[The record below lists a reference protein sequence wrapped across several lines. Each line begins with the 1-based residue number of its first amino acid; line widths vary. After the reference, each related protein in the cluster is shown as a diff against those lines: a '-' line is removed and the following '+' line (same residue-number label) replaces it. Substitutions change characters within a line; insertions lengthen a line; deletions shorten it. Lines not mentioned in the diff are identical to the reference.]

1 MKDAIRLLSFDLQG
15 TLSDSAFSDDF
26 WLRLL
31 PELYAQAKNLSLDE
45 AKQQLRAKFKEAGKY
60 HRLYYCAKDW
70 LDELLPDTSVVQV
83 CARLSPRP
91 HLFEDTLSLVK
102 ELSAG
107 GIPLVILSATTHDF
121 IEIELADESRHFKQ
135 VYSTL
140 DDFEIP
146 GKPKMAFEEAAR
158 RMGVSPAEILH
169 VGDCSEM
176 DIANAEEAGCK
187 TFFFD
192 KRCPREEVV
201 VQLQTVLN
209 RLL

>member
-31 PELYAQAKNLSLDE
+31 PELYAHARNLTLDE
-45 AKQQLRAKFKEAGKY
+45 AKQQLRAQFKEAGKY
-60 HRLYYCAKDW
+60 HRLYYCAQDW
-70 LDELLPDTSVVQV
+70 LDELLPGTSVFQIRD
-83 CARLSPRP
+83 RLAPKP
-91 HLFEDTLSLVK
+91 HLFEDTLSLVNGF
-102 ELSAG
+102 SASRF
-107 GIPLVILSATTHDF
+107 PLVILSATTHDF
-121 IEIELADESRHFKQ
+121 IEIELADERRLFKQ

-146 GKPKMAFEEAAR
+146 GKPKMAFEEVAK
-158 RMGVSPAEILH
+158 RMGVAPAEILH
-169 VGDCSEM
+169 IGDCSEM

-192 KRCPREEVV
+192 KKRPREDVV
-201 VQLQTVLN
+201 AQLQSALN